1 MPDIT
6 VNVPTRDGQA
16 ACVFFTPAGEG
27 PWPGVVYF
35 TDVWGI
41 RPATREMAARV
52 AARGY
57 AVLLPNIFYR
67 THTPPFDP
75 LLTGGARNREMV
87 QSLLS
92 TMDAD
97 KMARDGVCYVEYLL
111 GRDDVRGQGA
121 SASAGAT
128 NKKAAVVGYCFSG
141 AMAVRTAAAAPDKV
155 AAMASFHGG
164 RLVTDQ
170 PDSPHTLISK
180 ITAALYFGH
189 ATQDQSMTA
198 QQIAQLDAVLKSW
211 GGTYQS
217 EIYEGARHGWAVP
230 GGDAYDPV
238 QSERHYAK
246 LFDLLDRTL
255 K

>member
-1 MPDIT
+1 
-6 VNVPTRDGQA
+6 
-16 ACVFFTPAGEG
+16 
-27 PWPGVVYF
+27 
-35 TDVWGI
+35 
-41 RPATREMAARV
+41 
-52 AARGY
+52 
-57 AVLLPNIFYR
+57 
-67 THTPPFDP
+67 
-75 LLTGGARNREMV
+75 
-87 QSLLS
+87 
-92 TMDAD
+92 
-97 KMARDGVCYVEYLL
+97 
-111 GRDDVRGQGA
+111 
-121 SASAGAT
+121 
-128 NKKAAVVGYCFSG
+128 
-141 AMAVRTAAAAPDKV
+141 MAVRTVAAAPDKV